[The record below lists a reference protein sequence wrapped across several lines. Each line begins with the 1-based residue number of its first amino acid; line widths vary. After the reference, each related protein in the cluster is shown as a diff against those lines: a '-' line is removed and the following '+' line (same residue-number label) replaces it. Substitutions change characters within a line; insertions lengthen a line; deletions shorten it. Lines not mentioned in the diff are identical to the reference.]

1 MRRNASLAWRLLAC
15 AVLSLVVAGAA
26 FSAELQLA
34 GIRLGASEADVMKV
48 FGQPDGI
55 VVGGPAAGAAG
66 GAAGM
71 MPGMGPGMGGGMMPG
86 MMPGMG
92 GGAMPGASGRPPGM
106 TGPGMGSSM
115 MPGMGPGMGSSMMPG
130 GMPGEMGMGSS
141 GMGGPMMGGAMG
153 PGMMRGG
160 PGAGAA
166 AGGAGGFPMWAS
178 PVAVE
183 LKADEVAWIYSSPI
197 VKSKK
202 MKAPRQLDEGVVLG
216 FVFDD
221 HGFVNCIAIAGRSC
235 SYARTALWKDA
246 KFVKLGDD
254 FRIVME
260 RYGVPDDT
268 KTFDAS
274 GVTVAE
280 PMTGTLQVS
289 FTEGS
294 NTFSRDLIVE
304 YTERNNI
311 SFTLS
316 DMKVTRI
323 IIWGAQ

>member
-1 MRRNASLAWRLLAC
+1 
-15 AVLSLVVAGAA
+15 
-26 FSAELQLA
+26 
-34 GIRLGASEADVMKV
+34 
-48 FGQPDGI
+48 
-55 VVGGPAAGAAG
+55 
-66 GAAGM
+66 
-71 MPGMGPGMGGGMMPG
+71 MG
-86 MMPGMG
+86 
-92 GGAMPGASGRPPGM
+92 
-106 TGPGMGSSM
+106 
-115 MPGMGPGMGSSMMPG
+115 SMMPG
-130 GMPGEMGMGSS
+130 GMPGEMGMETS
-141 GMGGPMMGGAMG
+141 GMAGPMMGPGMG
-153 PGMMRGG
+153 PGMMAGG
-160 PGAGAA
+160 PGGGMA
-166 AGGAGGFPMWAS
+166 AGGAGAFPMWAS

-197 VKSKK
+197 VKGKK
-202 MKAPRQLDEGVVLG
+202 MKAPRQLDQGVVLG

-246 KFVKLGDD
+246 NFVKLGDT
-254 FRIVME
+254 FQTVME

-274 GVTVAE
+274 GAGVAQ
-280 PMTGTLQVS
+280 PMTGPIQVS
-289 FTEGS
+289 FSEGS

-316 DMKVTRI
+316 DMRVTRI